1 MAQVIYDRS
10 SPYFGTG
17 TFGKFLDI
25 SAFPAIPKLPDDVL
39 FQVNKTY
46 QYRPDLLAYDLYGD
60 VNFWWVF
67 ALRNPNVLKDPIRD
81 FKAGLAI
88 FMPSADNV
96 NVVSGNNR

>member
-25 SAFPAIPKLPDDVL
+25 STFPAIPKQPDDVR

-60 VNFWWVF
+60 VKIMVGICTEKSQHHT
-67 ALRNPNVLKDPIRD
+67 R
-81 FKAGLAI
+81 
-88 FMPSADNV
+88 
-96 NVVSGNNR
+96 SGV